1 MSREI
6 TINAR
11 WDDEAAV
18 WLATSD
24 DVQGLVVE
32 AENWPTMIEEV
43 RLILPE
49 LLSLEG
55 QENDKISLT
64 FKAEERLDLATT

>member
-18 WLATSD
+18 WLATSE
-24 DVQGLVVE
+24 DVHGLVVE
-32 AENWPTMIEEV
+32 AENWPAMIEEV
-43 RLILPE
+43 RLVLPE
-49 LLSLEG
+49 LLALEG
-55 QENDKISLT
+55 EEGGKISLT
-64 FKAEERLDLATT
+64 FKAEEHLGLATT